1 MIIIDLNQ
9 VMVSNLMM
17 QLGNHTDAKIEEGL
31 VRHMVLNAIRSYKQ
45 KFGEEYGE
53 IIIACDD
60 KNYWRRKIYPYYKA
74 NRKKSREESD
84 IDWTTIFEC
93 FNKIRDELKE
103 YFPYRVLKVDTAE
116 ADDIIGTLAQQYG
129 SYLVGHDT
137 IKILI
142 MSGDKDF
149 IQLQKFANVKQYDPV
164 RKKFISHKNPELY
177 LKEHIMRGDTGD
189 GVPNFLSPD
198 DVFVTKGR
206 QKPIRQTN
214 LDKWVNQS
222 PETFGDIEL
231 IGETMVR
238 GYKRNESLIDLS
250 KIPSDIYNMVVAQ
263 YEEQKD
269 KKRGDLL
276 NYFIKF
282 KLKNLMPLIGEF

>member
-1 MIIIDLNQ
+1 
-9 VMVSNLMM
+9 MVSNLMM

-177 LKEHIMRGDTGD
+177 LKEHIMRGDAGD

-231 IGETMVR
+231 IGDTMVR

-250 KIPSDIYNMVVAQ
+250 KIPSDIYNMVVTQ
-263 YEEQKD
+263 YHEQKD

>member
-1 MIIIDLNQ
+1 
-9 VMVSNLMM
+9 MVSNLMM

-84 IDWTTIFEC
+84 IDWTSIFEC

-250 KIPSDIYNMVVAQ
+250 KIPSDIYNMVVTQ
-263 YEEQKD
+263 YHEQKD

-282 KLKNLMPLIGEF
+282 KLKNLMPLIGDF

>member
-84 IDWTTIFEC
+84 IDWTSIFEC

-222 PETFGDIEL
+222 PETFGDNEL
-231 IGETMVR
+231 IGDTMVR

-250 KIPSDIYNMVVAQ
+250 KIPSDIYNMVVTQ
-263 YEEQKD
+263 YHEQKD

>member
-1 MIIIDLNQ
+1 
-9 VMVSNLMM
+9 MVSNLMM

-53 IIIACDD
+53 IVIACDD

-116 ADDIIGTLAQQYG
+116 ADDIIGTLVQQYG
-129 SYLVGHDT
+129 SYLVGHHGT
-137 IKILI
+137 KILI

-177 LKEHIMRGDTGD
+177 LKEHIMRGDAGD

-231 IGETMVR
+231 IGDTMVR

>member
-231 IGETMVR
+231 IGDTMVR

>member
-53 IIIACDD
+53 IVIACDD

-74 NRKKSREESD
+74 NRKKAREESD

-116 ADDIIGTLAQQYG
+116 ADDIIGTLVQHYG
-129 SYLVGHDT
+129 SYLVGHHT
-137 IKILI
+137 TKILI

-250 KIPSDIYNMVVAQ
+250 KIPSDIYNIVVAQ
-263 YEEQKD
+263 YDEQKD

>member
-53 IIIACDD
+53 IVIACDD

-116 ADDIIGTLAQQYG
+116 ADDIIGTLVQQYG
-129 SYLVGHDT
+129 SYLVGHHAT
-137 IKILI
+137 KILI

-177 LKEHIMRGDTGD
+177 LKEHIMRGDAGD

-214 LDKWVNQS
+214 LDKWVNQP

-231 IGETMVR
+231 IGDTMVR

>member
-177 LKEHIMRGDTGD
+177 LKEHIMRCDAGD

-231 IGETMVR
+231 IGDTMVR

-250 KIPSDIYNMVVAQ
+250 KIPSDIYNMIVTQ
-263 YEEQKD
+263 YHEQKD

-282 KLKNLMPLIGEF
+282 KLKNLMPLIGDF

>member
-84 IDWTTIFEC
+84 IDWTSIFEC

-116 ADDIIGTLAQQYG
+116 ADDIIGALAMKYG
-129 SYLVGHDT
+129 AQLNNDST
-137 IKILI
+137 EKIVI
-142 MSGDKDF
+142 ISGDKDF
-149 IQLQKFANVKQYDPV
+149 VQLQRFSNVEQYDPV
-164 RKKFISHKNPELY
+164 RKKKIEHSDPIAM
-177 LKEHIMRGDTGD
+177 LKEHIIRGDTGD
-189 GVPNFLSPD
+189 GVPNFLSD
-198 DVFVTKGR
+198 DRCLVDHVR
-206 QKPIRQTN
+206 QKKITEKKLEIWLTQ
-214 LDKWVNQS
+214 DVD
-222 PETFGDIEL
+222 TFDTDL
-231 IGETMVR
+231 
-238 GYKRNESLIDLS
+238 KRNFMRNAQLIDLGYTPKNIFDASVDAYEQQKQTCGIKRS
-250 KIPSDIYNMVVAQ
+250 KIF
-263 YEEQKD
+263 
-269 KKRGDLL
+269 
-276 NYFIKF
+276 NYFIKH
-282 KLKNLMPLIGEF
+282 KLKNLMESIGEF

>member
-231 IGETMVR
+231 IGDTMVR

-250 KIPSDIYNMVVAQ
+250 KIPSDIYNMVVTQ
-263 YEEQKD
+263 YHEQKD

-282 KLKNLMPLIGEF
+282 KY

>member
-1 MIIIDLNQ
+1 
-9 VMVSNLMM
+9 MVSNLMM

-84 IDWTTIFEC
+84 IDWTSIFEC

-177 LKEHIMRGDTGD
+177 LKEHIMRGDAGD

-231 IGETMVR
+231 IGDTMVR

-250 KIPSDIYNMVVAQ
+250 KIPSDIYNMVVTQ
-263 YEEQKD
+263 YHEQKD

>member
-53 IIIACDD
+53 IVIACDD

-74 NRKKSREESD
+74 NRKKAREESD
-84 IDWTTIFEC
+84 IDWTSIFEC

-222 PETFGDIEL
+222 PDTFGDIEL
-231 IGETMVR
+231 IGDTMIR

-250 KIPSDIYNMVVAQ
+250 KIPSDIYSMVVAQ
-263 YEEQKD
+263 YHEQKD

-282 KLKNLMPLIGEF
+282 KLKNLMPLIGDF

>member
-53 IIIACDD
+53 IVIACDD

-74 NRKKSREESD
+74 NRKKAREESD
-84 IDWTTIFEC
+84 IDWTSIFEC

-103 YFPYRVLKVDTAE
+103 YFPYRVLKIDTAE
-116 ADDIIGTLAQQYG
+116 ADDIIGTLVYQYG

-137 IKILI
+137 TKILI

-177 LKEHIMRGDTGD
+177 LKEHIMRGDAGD

-222 PETFGDIEL
+222 PETFSDIEL
-231 IGETMVR
+231 IGDIMVR
-238 GYKRNESLIDLS
+238 GYKRNENLIDLS
-250 KIPSDIYNMVVAQ
+250 KIPSDIYNMVIAQ
-263 YEEQKD
+263 FDEQKD

-282 KLKNLMPLIGEF
+282 KLKNLMPQIGEF

>member
-1 MIIIDLNQ
+1 
-9 VMVSNLMM
+9 MVSNLMM

-177 LKEHIMRGDTGD
+177 LKEHIMRGDAGD

-231 IGETMVR
+231 IGDTMVR

>member
-1 MIIIDLNQ
+1 
-9 VMVSNLMM
+9 MVSNLMK

-231 IGETMVR
+231 IGDTMVR

-250 KIPSDIYNMVVAQ
+250 KIPSDIYNMVVTQ
-263 YEEQKD
+263 YHEQKD

>member
-1 MIIIDLNQ
+1 
-9 VMVSNLMM
+9 
-17 QLGNHTDAKIEEGL
+17 
-31 VRHMVLNAIRSYKQ
+31 
-45 KFGEEYGE
+45 
-53 IIIACDD
+53 
-60 KNYWRRKIYPYYKA
+60 
-74 NRKKSREESD
+74 
-84 IDWTTIFEC
+84 
-93 FNKIRDELKE
+93 
-103 YFPYRVLKVDTAE
+103 
-116 ADDIIGTLAQQYG
+116 
-129 SYLVGHDT
+129 
-137 IKILI
+137 

-231 IGETMVR
+231 IGDTMVR

-250 KIPSDIYNMVVAQ
+250 KIPSDIYNMVVTQ
-263 YEEQKD
+263 YHEQKD

>member
-231 IGETMVR
+231 IGDTMVR
-238 GYKRNESLIDLS
+238 GYKRTESLIDLS
-250 KIPSDIYNMVVAQ
+250 KIPSDIYNMVVTQ
-263 YEEQKD
+263 YHEQKD

>member
-1 MIIIDLNQ
+1 
-9 VMVSNLMM
+9 MVSNLMM

-84 IDWTTIFEC
+84 IDWTTIFES

-231 IGETMVR
+231 IGDTMVR

-250 KIPSDIYNMVVAQ
+250 KIPSDIYNMVVTQ
-263 YEEQKD
+263 YHEQKD

>member
-1 MIIIDLNQ
+1 
-9 VMVSNLMM
+9 MVSNLMM

-231 IGETMVR
+231 IGDTMVR

-250 KIPSDIYNMVVAQ
+250 KIPSDIYNMVVTQ
-263 YEEQKD
+263 YHEQKD

>member
-74 NRKKSREESD
+74 NRKKAREESD
-84 IDWTTIFEC
+84 IDWTSIFEC

-231 IGETMVR
+231 IGDTMVR

-250 KIPSDIYNMVVAQ
+250 KIPSDIYNMVVTQ
-263 YEEQKD
+263 YHEQKD

>member
-1 MIIIDLNQ
+1 
-9 VMVSNLMM
+9 MVSNLMM

-53 IIIACDD
+53 IVIACDD

-116 ADDIIGTLAQQYG
+116 ADDIIGTLVQQYG
-129 SYLVGHDT
+129 SYLGGHHAT
-137 IKILI
+137 KILI

-177 LKEHIMRGDTGD
+177 LKEHIMRGDAGD

-250 KIPSDIYNMVVAQ
+250 KIPSDIYNMVVTQ
-263 YEEQKD
+263 YHEQKD

>member
-1 MIIIDLNQ
+1 
-9 VMVSNLMM
+9 MVSNLMM

-74 NRKKSREESD
+74 NRKKAREESD
-84 IDWTTIFEC
+84 IDWTSIFEC

-231 IGETMVR
+231 IGDTMVR

-250 KIPSDIYNMVVAQ
+250 KIPSDIYNMVVTQ
-263 YEEQKD
+263 YHEQKD

>member
-1 MIIIDLNQ
+1 
-9 VMVSNLMM
+9 MVSNLMM

-74 NRKKSREESD
+74 NRKKAREESD
-84 IDWTTIFEC
+84 IDWTSIFEC

-137 IKILI
+137 TKILI

-231 IGETMVR
+231 IGDTMVR

-250 KIPSDIYNMVVAQ
+250 KIPSDIYNMVVTQ
-263 YEEQKD
+263 YHEQKD

>member
-1 MIIIDLNQ
+1 
-9 VMVSNLMM
+9 MVSNLMM

-177 LKEHIMRGDTGD
+177 LKEHIMRGDAGD

-222 PETFGDIEL
+222 PETFGNIEL
-231 IGETMVR
+231 IGDTMVR

-250 KIPSDIYNMVVAQ
+250 KIPSDIYNMVVTQ
-263 YEEQKD
+263 YHEQKD